1 MKKIL
6 VMSVALT
13 SFSAFADWS
22 LKNENN
28 IYDLMY
34 LSKKG
39 KFSSETSYN
48 SISTDDRALTIG
60 TSNLFTM
67 SHKNSTIN
75 ESLGYGLMDN
85 LELSLGLGYQISDET
100 KLKYGPASTS
110 NGTTDTYKEKGI
122 TTPSLNVKYRVI
134 TQTSAFANGD
144 IVLSYSPK
152 IGTSKDGVQSK
163 DGNAL
168 RDSSLLIAGFDL
180 GKKYTDMAWRFGF
193 KGNFYG
199 SGKSEDAD
207 SSSSTTTRDSYSE
220 IIFDGSWQWIFQSK
234 YVLNLNAGYGSIDD
248 LINTTSSGIK
258 STEKKKT
265 YGMFGVDFKYLVSES
280 TSLGLNITSKSYD
293 KYDWIISTTTI
304 PVGTYSDTSLGL
316 SVKTEF

>member
-1 MKKIL
+1 
-6 VMSVALT
+6 
-13 SFSAFADWS
+13 
-22 LKNENN
+22 
-28 IYDLMY
+28 
-34 LSKKG
+34 
-39 KFSSETSYN
+39 
-48 SISTDDRALTIG
+48 
-60 TSNLFTM
+60 M